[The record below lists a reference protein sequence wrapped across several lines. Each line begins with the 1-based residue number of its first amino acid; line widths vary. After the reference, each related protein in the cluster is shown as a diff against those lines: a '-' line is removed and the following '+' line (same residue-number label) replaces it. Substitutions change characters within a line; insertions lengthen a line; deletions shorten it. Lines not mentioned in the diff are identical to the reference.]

1 METLN
6 FESVKIAMKQDKE
19 GYVLTLRVHPDE
31 VPDAL
36 FRDFVGARYQ
46 TVMVRLGEDDRPMSR
61 EDILGRDLVRLAG
74 IICREPEF
82 ARFLEAEY
90 LLDTDQ
96 PDAVIH
102 WIRAELDITSRSE
115 LKENEKARGR
125 FIALNNEYQ
134 QWKQQNA

>member
-6 FESVKIAMKQDKE
+6 FEAVKIAMKQDKE

-46 TVMVRLGEDDRPMSR
+46 TVMVRLNGEDKPLNR
-61 EDILGRDLVRLAG
+61 EEILANDLVRLAG

-82 ARFLEAEY
+82 VQWLY
-90 LLDTDQ
+90 DQ
-96 PDAVIH
+96 GLIRHKEGNAGVE
-102 WIRAELDITSRSE
+102 WLRAELEVTSRSE
-115 LKENEKARGR
+115 LKENAKARSR
-125 FIALNNEYQ
+125 FIQINNEYQ
-134 QWKQQNA
+134 AWKQSA